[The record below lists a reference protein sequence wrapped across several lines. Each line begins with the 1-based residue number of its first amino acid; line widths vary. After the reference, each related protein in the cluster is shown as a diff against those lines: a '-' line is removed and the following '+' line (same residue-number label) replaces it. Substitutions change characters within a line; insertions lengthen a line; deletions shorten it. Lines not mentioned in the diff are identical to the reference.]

1 MREGEEDEEDERE
14 EAPHA
19 GRQRGHSVQYS
30 TVQYCIV
37 STVQYSTSVYS
48 VLLRASYNQTV
59 QPTTYITPFT
69 VATVL
74 STVKMLIKGEEIRK
88 YSSSR
93 LSRSLLGFGFRR
105 RPPA

>member
-1 MREGEEDEEDERE
+1 MLDVK
-14 EAPHA
+14 EAIL
-19 GRQRGHSVQYS
+19 YS

-59 QPTTYITPFT
+59 QYIQPTTYITPFT

-88 YSSSR
+88 YSSYR

-105 RPPA
+105 RLAAWPPACEYGLWQ